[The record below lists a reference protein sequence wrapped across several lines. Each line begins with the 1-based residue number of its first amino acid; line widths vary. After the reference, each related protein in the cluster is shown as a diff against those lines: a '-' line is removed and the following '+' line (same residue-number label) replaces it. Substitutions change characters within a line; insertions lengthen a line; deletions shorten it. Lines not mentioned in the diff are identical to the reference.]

1 MGLSMKKKIR
11 SLLLICLLPLAAFL
25 LSGCVAVAVGGAA
38 AVGTSYALGDLT
50 VPILASP
57 EELQEAIK
65 RGGRDEG
72 LQYIKGSGDETSGE
86 YIFRNA
92 EDRKVTVSYQ
102 PKSPVYLEMSIRVG
116 TFGDEPISI
125 SLKEA
130 IEKHL

>member
-1 MGLSMKKKIR
+1 MCFTMKKKFR
-11 SLLLICLLPLAAFL
+11 LLILACLLPFVAFS
-25 LSGCVAVAVGGAA
+25 LSGCVAVVAGGAA

-50 VPILASP
+50 VPVLESP

-65 RGGRDEG
+65 RGGRDQG
-72 LQYIKGSGDETSGE
+72 LQYIKGAGDETSGE

-92 EDRKVTVSYQ
+92 EDRKVTVSYRR
-102 PKSPVYLEMSIRVG
+102 KSPVYLEMSIRVG